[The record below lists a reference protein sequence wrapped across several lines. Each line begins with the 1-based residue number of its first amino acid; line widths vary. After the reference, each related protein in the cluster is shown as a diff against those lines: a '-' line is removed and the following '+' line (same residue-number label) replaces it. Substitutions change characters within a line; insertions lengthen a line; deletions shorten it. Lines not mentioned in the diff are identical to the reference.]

1 MLNSKNFWKL
11 IYLYTTKYKYEV
23 LYYKQGLDDIWLIN
37 NKNEVI
43 RFIYKEKFDDN
54 SVDSIVYNIVQNEKR
69 LKKVF
74 RLSNLKIK
82 ILFLSNNENIL
93 EYKKYKISNELSIER
108 IILTYKNLFNFIEES
123 DLTFFENVIYD
134 EGRLK
139 NRILKPYLEKDN
151 INFPFNIKFN
161 LISVFILLI
170 YFLNKFFEYFLKF
183 NLYSLIEYDYQK
195 IISGQFYRLFTDILV
210 YKSFLSVFIVIF
222 LIFISSFIVGK
233 NMNIK
238 KVLIIVLIISF
249 ILNLFM
255 ILGQLKFL
263 EDYNILSFTGIL
275 GAIFISQF
283 KNIENNFNL
292 IISIFLPIAYIFLIN
307 VILKKSI
314 NLGLYSFIFIL
325 GIFLYILFEKKIY
338 IFFSAM
344 CICLIFIAELSIF
357 FTNYNLKIR
366 INNYNLKYANERI
379 INKDISKID
388 ESIEYLE
395 KDLNSCNKSS
405 LTYYELGMYKIVN
418 QSYSDAE
425 KVFLDG
431 INFDNEFPEF
441 YFQLALIEYKKGN
454 NKKSLEYI
462 KTALSLSNKKEYKDF
477 KNEISIKE

>member
-139 NRILKPYLEKDN
+139 NRILKLYLEKDN

-263 EDYNILSFTGIL
+263 EDYNILSFTGI
-275 GAIFISQF
+275 
-283 KNIENNFNL
+283 
-292 IISIFLPIAYIFLIN
+292 
-307 VILKKSI
+307 
-314 NLGLYSFIFIL
+314 
-325 GIFLYILFEKKIY
+325 
-338 IFFSAM
+338 
-344 CICLIFIAELSIF
+344 
-357 FTNYNLKIR
+357 
-366 INNYNLKYANERI
+366 
-379 INKDISKID
+379 
-388 ESIEYLE
+388 
-395 KDLNSCNKSS
+395 
-405 LTYYELGMYKIVN
+405 
-418 QSYSDAE
+418 
-425 KVFLDG
+425 
-431 INFDNEFPEF
+431 
-441 YFQLALIEYKKGN
+441 
-454 NKKSLEYI
+454 
-462 KTALSLSNKKEYKDF
+462 
-477 KNEISIKE
+477 